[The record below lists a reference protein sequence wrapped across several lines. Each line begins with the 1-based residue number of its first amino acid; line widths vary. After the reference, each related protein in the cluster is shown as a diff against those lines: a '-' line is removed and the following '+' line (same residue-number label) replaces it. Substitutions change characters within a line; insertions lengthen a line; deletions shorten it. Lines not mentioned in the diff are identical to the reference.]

1 MTKDFPGEKWKKV
14 NFDFKFTN
22 KYVLEVSNHGR
33 LRSTNKFFD
42 GALLAGSFVNGYKII
57 RLKFFKERD
66 AATQKSFDNMQKS
79 AATLTRKIKKL
90 TEAKAKKS
98 EIKEV
103 QDQLKN
109 LKTKMSEK
117 FAADAKLRVIYFQ
130 KLVHRIVA
138 ENFLPKPAASKTVVA
153 HMDFI
158 KENNK
163 ATNLKWMSPE
173 ENYKHQQKSPNVI
186 EEKKLRRENRQRPST
201 TTKLNTSKVQQ
212 LKKMLNQGKPI
223 KQLVAKFGITDT
235 QILRIKR
242 GENWGNVEAAK

>member
-14 NFDFKFTN
+14 NFDFNYTN
-22 KYVLEVSNHGR
+22 NYVLEVSNHGR

-42 GALLAGSFVNGYKII
+42 KQILAGSFVNGYKII

-66 AATQKSFDNMQKS
+66 AATQKSFDNMQKNV
-79 AATLTRKIKKL
+79 ATLTRKIKKL

-103 QDQLKN
+103 QDQLNN
-109 LKTKMSEK
+109 LKAKMTEK
-117 FAADAKLRVIYFQ
+117 FAEDAKLRVIYFQ
-130 KLVHRIVA
+130 KLIHRVVA
-138 ENFLPKPAASKTVVA
+138 ESFLPKPAASKKVVA
-153 HMDFI
+153 HLDYN

-163 ATNLKWMSPE
+163 VSNLKWMSLE
-173 ENYKHQQKSPNVI
+173 ENYKHQQGSPNVI
-186 EEKKLRRENRQRPST
+186 NEKKLRRENRQRPST
-201 TTKLNTSKVQQ
+201 TTKLNTSKVMQ